1 MPIKNEPVYQD
12 NANSNESLKKEIFR
26 YLKYWQWI
34 LASVVVVLASCYI
47 YLRYSPNIYE
57 SSAKIKILKKKDSG
71 MDLSGLVG
79 NSPLFDMSKINLENE
94 MQILKSRRLI
104 KEVVN
109 ELNLDTYYYVS
120 GRIKDNEVFGDEVP
134 FKVNWLNADNPTTE
148 FIKNNT
154 FVFEL
159 IGSNRFE
166 LQILESSFKKNF
178 GFGEEINIEESQFV
192 IHRNSFF
199 DYENKS
205 PIGRT
210 IFFNYRPESNVVG
223 SLLGKIS
230 TEPIGDISEVLQ
242 IKISGENKG
251 KNEAIVN
258 ELVEKFNQD
267 GIEDDRR
274 IAIRT
279 EEFVTDRLKMLVNEL
294 DTVET
299 DLVDFKSSNNIVDIE
314 SGAQMMFQTY
324 SDAEKKKA
332 EIQNQLEISRSLKN
346 EIDNNPPYNLLPGD
360 IGVESTTTTS
370 LIEQYNQLVIRRNKL
385 LNSSTLL
392 SPQVKGISDEI
403 DRLNSNIKNSIQNYL
418 KGLEISLQNISLREE
433 RADATIES
441 MPEKEKIVSS
451 IARQQAV
458 KVKLYIF
465 LLQKKEEAALS
476 SAITAPTAKVVD
488 YAYTSSTPI
497 SPKTQVI
504 YLGGLALGLGLPIGV
519 LYLIFLFDT
528 KISTKEQVQSRLN
541 IPVIAE
547 IPLYKEYNGKIIK
560 PTDNS
565 SLAEAFRIL
574 RTNLNYFTINEK
586 SKSDSKVFFSTSSTK
601 GEGKTFTAINTAS
614 VLASN
619 NKKTLLIGGDL
630 RNPQLHN
637 YLDVSKDNVGLSTY
651 LVDRDVKIDDI
662 KLEPS
667 HDLNFDVIISGEI
680 PPNPSELLN
689 NGRLEELLEEA
700 KKQYDYI
707 LVDTA
712 PTMLVTDTLTI
723 FEHADI
729 IIYMVRTNFTEL
741 KILNHIKELKELKKL
756 NNLAIA
762 INGVNTKK
770 GYDYNYGYGY
780 GYSEDVKKKKWYQL
794 N

>member
-1 MPIKNEPVYQD
+1 MPIENETTYLD
-12 NANSNESLKKEIFR
+12 NANNNESLKKEIFR
-26 YLKYWQWI
+26 YIKYWQWI
-34 LASVVVVLASCYI
+34 IASVVVVIASCFL

-57 SSAKIKILKKKDSG
+57 TSAKIKILKKKDSG

-94 MQILKSRRLI
+94 MQILKSRRLVE
-104 KEVVN
+104 KVVD
-109 ELNLDTYYYVS
+109 ELNLDTYYFVS
-120 GRIKDNEVFGDEVP
+120 GRIKDNEVFGSEIP
-134 FKVNWLNADNPTTE
+134 FQVNWLNTNNSIAQS
-148 FIKNNT
+148 IKNKT
-154 FVFEL
+154 FVFKL
-159 IGSNRFE
+159 IDRNNFE
-166 LQILESSFKKNF
+166 LNIVESTFKKTF
-178 GFGEEINIEESQFV
+178 DFGEEIKIDDTQFV
-192 IHRNSFF
+192 IHRNPLF
-199 DYENKS
+199 DYKNKS
-205 PIGRT
+205 PEGRT
-210 IFFNYRPESNVVG
+210 IFFKYRSINSVVG
-223 SLLGKIS
+223 SLLGKIN
-230 TEPIGDISEVLQ
+230 TEPIGDVSEILQ
-242 IKISGENKG
+242 IKINGENKA

-258 ELVEKFNQD
+258 ELVDKFNQD
-267 GIEDDRR
+267 GVEDDRA

-294 DTVET
+294 DTVES

-314 SGAQMMFQTY
+314 TGAQMMFQTY
-324 SDAEKKKA
+324 SDAEKRKS
-332 EIQNQLEISRSLKN
+332 EIENQLQISRFLKN
-346 EIDNNPPYNLLPGD
+346 EIVNNKPYSLLPGD
-360 IGVESTTTTS
+360 IGIESSTTNS

-385 LNSSTLL
+385 LNSSTLQ
-392 SPQVKGISDEI
+392 SPQVKGLSDEL

-451 IARQQAV
+451 IQRQQAV
-458 KVKLYIF
+458 KVKLYVF

-488 YAYTSSTPI
+488 YAFTSPTPI
-497 SPKTQVI
+497 SPKPRVI
-504 YLGGLALGLGLPIGV
+504 YLGGLIISIGLPIGI

-547 IPLYKEYNGKIIK
+547 IPLNKDYNGKIIK
-560 PTDNS
+560 PSDNS
-565 SLAEAFRIL
+565 SLAESFRIL
-574 RTNLNYFTINEK
+574 RTNLNYFSINKK
-586 SKSDSKVFFSTSSTK
+586 SDSDSKVFFSTSSTK

-619 NKKTLLIGGDL
+619 NNKTLLIGGDL

-637 YLDVSKDNVGLSTY
+637 YLDASKDSIGLSSY
-651 LVDRDVKIDDI
+651 LVDRNMKLEDI
-662 KLEPS
+662 KLKHS
-667 HDLNFDVIISGEI
+667 SDLNFDVIISGEI

-700 KKQYDYI
+700 RKHYDYI

-712 PTMLVTDTLTI
+712 PTILVTDTLTI

-729 IIYMVRTNFTEL
+729 IIYMVRANFTEL
-741 KILNHIKELKELKKL
+741 KILNHIKELKKLKKL

-780 GYSEDVKKKKWYQL
+780 GYSEEVKKKKWYQF
-794 N
+794 